1 MNLFIQDSIQN
12 GSGENGDEADNS
24 SEEGENEGD
33 ITLVQKG
40 VAALIM
46 RNTLDVAPQSNLY
59 ALWLRCGAACT
70 TVFLIDHA

>member
-33 ITLVQKG
+33 ITLV
-40 VAALIM
+40 
-46 RNTLDVAPQSNLY
+46 
-59 ALWLRCGAACT
+59 
-70 TVFLIDHA
+70 